1 MFCLMAS
8 EGAGRPHEMKRF
20 VFKAKSDGTLKKLVG
35 INYIV
40 AVSLLTYIK
49 VLASN
54 VAMLP

>member
-1 MFCLMAS
+1 
-8 EGAGRPHEMKRF
+8 MKLLF
-20 VFKAKSDGTLKKLVG
+20 FKAKGDGTLKKLVE

-40 AVSLLTYIK
+40 AVSLLTDIK